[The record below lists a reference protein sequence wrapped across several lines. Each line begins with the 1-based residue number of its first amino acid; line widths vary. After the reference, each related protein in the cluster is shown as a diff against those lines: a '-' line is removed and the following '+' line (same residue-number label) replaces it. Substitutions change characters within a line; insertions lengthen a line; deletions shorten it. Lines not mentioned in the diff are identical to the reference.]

1 MLTRLQ
7 ILNYVLIDSLDIGF
21 GRDFSVLTG
30 ETGAGKSIIL
40 GALNL
45 LMGQRAEN
53 RVIRTGADKCMVEG
67 HFDLTGYG
75 LEALFTQNDLDYDEK
90 DTIIRREVSASGKSR
105 AFINDTPVTLNQ
117 LREIGSCLIDIH
129 SQHQNLV
136 LGTEAFQT
144 ALTDAVAGNSA
155 LLESY
160 RQAYSECK
168 EASASLE
175 KLKEEAAQSIQE
187 QEFLRFQYDEL
198 ADARLEEGEQESLE
212 EELDIL
218 SHSEDIKEALY
229 QAAGIL
235 DSDEGGVVQSVRQAL
250 NALREASRN
259 LPMATELSQRLDSCL
274 IDLKD
279 ISAEISKAEEDTVY
293 DPKRLEQVGERL
305 DLIYSLEKKHRMQ
318 SVTELL
324 EYQSEIGA
332 KLGRIDSYDNDI
344 QELEARLKQLEKER
358 STRAAKVTESRR
370 KAAAGIEKDICS
382 MLAPLGIPNVRL
394 KIEISPRGT
403 FDRSGADCVA
413 FMFSANKSTPLQE
426 LSQVASGGEISRVML
441 CVKSLLAGVRSL
453 PTMVL
458 DEIDTGVSGAVA
470 EKMAIMMKDMCADGH
485 QVIAITHLPQIAAK
499 ADAQY
504 LVSKTDDKDGTRTGI
519 GLLDREQRVTEIAK
533 MMSGSVLTSAALD
546 NARSLLEN

>member
-144 ALTDAVAGNSA
+144 ALTDAVAGNSS

-198 ADARLEEGEQESLE
+198 ADARIEEGEQESLE

-259 LPMATELSQRLDSCL
+259 LPLATELSQRLDSCL

-293 DPKRLEQVGERL
+293 DPKRLDQVGERL

-344 QELEARLKQLEKER
+344 QELEAKLKQLEKER
-358 STRAAKVTESRR
+358 SAQAAKVTESRR

-504 LVSKTDDKDGTRTGI
+504 LVSKTDDKNGTRTGI
-519 GLLDREQRVTEIAK
+519 GLLDKEQRVTEIAK

>member
-279 ISAEISKAEEDTVY
+279 ISAEISKAKEDTVY